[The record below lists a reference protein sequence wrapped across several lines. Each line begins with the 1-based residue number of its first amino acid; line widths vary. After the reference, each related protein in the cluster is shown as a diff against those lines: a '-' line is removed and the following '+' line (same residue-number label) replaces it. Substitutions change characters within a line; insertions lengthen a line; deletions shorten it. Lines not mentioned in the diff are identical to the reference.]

1 MVKKIYGGVTMKHVD
16 RLMKDA
22 IKKSVFPGGVLLV
35 SLNRNIV
42 FFEPY
47 GHANLFTGRKTT
59 KETVF
64 DLASLTKPLATTL
77 AVMKLIQQSRLA
89 LEQNLEDILS
99 IFKNTD
105 KGKIRIENLLY
116 HNSGLPDYRAYYTS
130 VRDLEPGRRK
140 EALRELLFKEPLVSP
155 PGREV
160 IYSDL
165 GFMLLCWVIEQLSG
179 TSLDRFVS
187 EHIYHPLGLRTLFF
201 IPDDKE
207 PPRAEF
213 AATEKCPWRGILLE
227 GVVHDDNAYSAGGIE
242 GHAGLFG
249 TAGDVFYLLS
259 ELMAVYEGS
268 ASTGVFDTTLT
279 QLFFC
284 RKEGTGRT
292 LGFDTP
298 SSANPSCG
306 RYFSKRT
313 VGHLGFTGTSF
324 WMDLDRRIIV
334 ILLTNRVHP
343 SRDNNRIKAF
353 RPKLHD
359 AVMENFTFGG
369 SSAYFLA

>member
-1 MVKKIYGGVTMKHVD
+1 MKHVD
-16 RLMKDA
+16 RLMKGAVEND
-22 IKKSVFPGGVLLV
+22 VFPGGVLLV

-42 FFEPY
+42 FFEAY
-47 GHANLFTGRKTT
+47 GYTNLFAGRKTT

-89 LEQNLEDILS
+89 LEQNLGTILS
-99 IFKNTD
+99 VFKNTD

-116 HNSGLPDYRAYYTS
+116 HNSGLPDYRPYYTS

-140 EALRELLFKEPLVSP
+140 EALRELLFKEPLVSL

-165 GFMLLCWVIEQLSG
+165 GFMLLCWVIEQISG

-187 EHIYHPLGLRTLFF
+187 EHIYRPLGLKTLFF
-201 IPDDKE
+201 IPVDTA
-207 PPRAEF
+207 PPGAEF
-213 AATEKCPWRGILLE
+213 AATEKCPWRGKLLE

-249 TAGDVFYLLS
+249 TAGDIFRLLS

-268 ASTGVFDTTLT
+268 ASTGIFDIALT
-279 QLFFC
+279 RRFFC
-284 RKEGTGRT
+284 SKEGTGRT

-298 SSANPSCG
+298 SLVNPSCG
-306 RYFSKRT
+306 RYFSRNT

-324 WMDLDRRIIV
+324 WMDLDRKIIV
-334 ILLTNRVHP
+334 ILLTNRIHP
-343 SRDNNRIKAF
+343 SRDNDRIKAF

-359 AVMENFTFGG
+359 AVMENLGVG
-369 SSAYFLA
+369 RSPECLLA